1 MAAII
6 VERQRVG
13 QAAAREDEPLLLR
26 EIRDVVDAAQRLGM
40 SAAAQ
45 EARVEQ
51 LSRLAGCDRA
61 VADAAGSRFDLDQR
75 LEPKEA
81 ARSGAHELD
90 VEAAA
95 ARLVANCVCDKVRA
109 DGERR
114 RIRGYEDADAHCVL
128 PCAAA
133 TIASIR
139 SRSSRPIGSPSSKAA
154 GERAQLPRQ

>member
-6 VERQRVG
+6 VERQRVRH
-13 QAAAREDEPLLLR
+13 AAAGEDEPLLFR
-26 EIRDVVDAAQRLGM
+26 EIGNVVDAAERLGM
-40 SAAAQ
+40 RAAAQ
-45 EARVEQ
+45 EARLEQ
-51 LSRLAGCDRA
+51 LSRLARRDRT
-61 VADAAGSRFDLDQR
+61 VADAAGASLDLDER

-81 ARSGAHELD
+81 ARSGADKLD
-90 VEAAA
+90 VEATA

-139 SRSSRPIGSPSSKAA
+139 SRSRRPIGSPSRSAA